1 MKQGIKKSGGLSPS
15 KITTSSDGDNVTI
28 TIPKSALS
36 NYSGADGSDSDSSS
50 NDTKGYLMLAG
61 MGLLL
66 IGVVYFGTRLV
77 KG

>member
-1 MKQGIKKSGGLSPS
+1 MKKGDKINGGFSPS
-15 KITTSSDGDNVTI
+15 KISTEGDNVTI
-28 TIPKSALS
+28 TIPKSALTK
-36 NYSGADGSDSDSSS
+36 YSGADGSSSDSS

-66 IGVVYFGTRLV
+66 IGVVYYGTRLA